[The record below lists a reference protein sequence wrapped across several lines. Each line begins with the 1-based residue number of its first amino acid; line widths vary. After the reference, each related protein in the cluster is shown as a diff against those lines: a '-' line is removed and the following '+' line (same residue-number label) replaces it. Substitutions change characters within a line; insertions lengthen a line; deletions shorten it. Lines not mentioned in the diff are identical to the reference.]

1 MRISNKKLL
10 IGFVGVLVLFYGL
23 WQARDFLRGPRVYI
37 KSPEQGGVFDKNPMV
52 VKGQAFDIIKFTL
65 NGRTIFTDENGNF
78 REEILLAKGVNDIE
92 IYAED
97 KFGHEKRILRTVL
110 LR

>member
-1 MRISNKKLL
+1 MRISHKKFF

-23 WQARDFLRGPRVYI
+23 WQARDFLRGPRIYI
-37 KSPEQGGVFDKNPMV
+37 ESPTQGEGFDKNPME
-52 VKGQAFDIIKFTL
+52 VKGRALDVIKFTL

-78 REEILLAKGVNDIE
+78 KEEILLAKGVNDIE

-110 LR
+110 LK